1 MGGEQLGHQRG
12 VGRIGHRLDGQAQG
26 DRGHDQP
33 VVAGVHQR
41 ETDEAPERREHRAGQ
56 VHRLAPDQVGQVT
69 HQRDHEEVQQVR
81 AEHQQEDLRGVLVH
95 HQLEVGDGEGHHG
108 VIENVL
114 GKARTDPHQHRAP
127 VMAQHFD
134 HAQLLLGFL
143 CLAGLGLFENR
154 RVVDTGADPVA
165 DQHHHRREPEGDT
178 PAPGQELL
186 FRQVARQQQQGD
198 GCHQVTGRHPGLRP
212 AGPEA
217 AAVVRAVL
225 GHQQDGTAPFAAE
238 GKALDQP

>member
-1 MGGEQLGHQRG
+1 
-12 VGRIGHRLDGQAQG
+12 
-26 DRGHDQP
+26 
-33 VVAGVHQR
+33 
-41 ETDEAPERREHRAGQ
+41 
-56 VHRLAPDQVGQVT
+56 
-69 HQRDHEEVQQVR
+69 
-81 AEHQQEDLRGVLVH
+81 
-95 HQLEVGDGEGHHG
+95 
-108 VIENVL
+108 
-114 GKARTDPHQHRAP
+114 
-127 VMAQHFD
+127 MAQHFD

-154 RVVDTGADPVA
+154 RVVDAGADPVA

-198 GCHQVTGRHPGLRP
+198 GCHQVAGRHPGLRP

-225 GHQQDGTAPFAAE
+225 GHQQDSATPFAAE
-238 GKALDQP
+238 GETLDQPQQHQQHRRGIPDAVEARQAAHEEGGDADHHQAQLQQALAAEFVTVVTKHQAA